1 MNRRFMIVGA
11 GLATLAACA
20 PAARNIG
27 PDGLPLPGVYHV
39 NEHDQN
45 EVMFRF
51 LDGLNSLRRAAGVG
65 PVSFDA
71 KLNAAAAT
79 HSRDMAV
86 QNRPWHF
93 GSDGSS
99 PVDRG
104 RRVGFTGRIL
114 GETISETFESET
126 ETLGAWMSEAD
137 TRAVLLDPA
146 ATIIG
151 LAWFQ
156 ETSGKIWWT
165 FVTGVPQPGFAIQ
178 G

>member
-1 MNRRFMIVGA
+1 MNRRFMIAGA

-20 PAARNIG
+20 PAARRIG
-27 PDGLPLPGVYHV
+27 PDGLPLPGVYRV
-39 NEHDQN
+39 SEHDPN

-51 LDGLNSLRRAAGVG
+51 LDGLNSLRQAAGAA

-99 PVDRG
+99 PLDRG

-126 ETLGAWMSEAD
+126 ETLGAWMSEDD
-137 TRAVLLDPA
+137 TRSVLLDPA
-146 ATIIG
+146 ATIVG

-156 ETSGKIWWT
+156 EEGGKIWWT
-165 FVTGVPQPGFAIQ
+165 FVTGTMTANTMVQ